1 VEAEAQL
8 LTEKARLLLQR
19 ERELFELRLRLEL
32 LALWLDIGQG
42 LPEIFLNRGA
52 SLEGAWERV
61 RRALLGNLR
70 VQRALLLEI
79 HAEALRPIAPAGPER
94 AISNEARS
102 LLDARPWGFC
112 NDPNADPNPGVA
124 GLAET
129 LGLHQF
135 LWSRIARPQ
144 GVPVLMV
151 GGFDRTK
158 AAFRSPFVDNDA
170 AHFSNAAQHME
181 SLLANAFLV
190 AELEREKDQ
199 LRQANLTLE
208 QRDQALQKAAKELLA
223 VNESLEQRVRERT
236 AELAGKNR
244 ELREL
249 PRRIQTSI
257 LPRLTTAPSLTIAAR
272 MLPAEEVG
280 GDYYDVLPVF
290 DGAWVAVGDVSGH
303 GLGAGLMTF
312 MLQSAVA
319 ALTEA
324 CPAAK
329 PAELVALLNTVV
341 YRNARQRLGS
351 DDFVTFVLL
360 RVFESGRVLFAGCHE
375 ELLIRRARTGICEA
389 VDTRG
394 PWLGARPDIGC
405 LTVDREIQLEPG
417 DSLVVFTDGLIEA
430 RNPTRE
436 LFGIERLRDVI
447 ADAGERSPDALCNLI
462 LAKLSTWCAVPEDDT
477 SLVVVRFEGSRS

>member
-1 VEAEAQL
+1 MEAEAQL

-42 LPEIFLNRGA
+42 LPEIFLSRGA
-52 SLEGAWERV
+52 SLEGTWQSV

-70 VQRALLLEI
+70 MQRALLLEI
-79 HAEALRPIAPAGPER
+79 HAEVLRPLAPPGPER
-94 AISNEARS
+94 AMSREARA
-102 LLDARPWGFC
+102 LLDARPCGFC
-112 NDPNADPNPGVA
+112 NDPKTDPHPGVTS
-124 GLAET
+124 LAET

-135 LWSRIARPQ
+135 LWSRIARSQ
-144 GVPVLMV
+144 GAPVLMV
-151 GGFDRTK
+151 GGFDRIK
-158 AAFRSPFVDNDA
+158 AAFRSPFVENDA
-170 AHFSNAAQHME
+170 AHFCNAAQHME

-190 AELEREKDQ
+190 AEVEREKDQ

-208 QRDQALQKAAKELLA
+208 ERDQALQKAAKDLLA

-236 AELAGKNR
+236 AELAGRNR
-244 ELREL
+244 ELRDL

-257 LPRLTTAPSLTIAAR
+257 LPTRMTAPSLTIAAR
-272 MLPAEEVG
+272 MVPAEEVG
-280 GDYYDVLPVF
+280 GDYYDVLPVS

-319 ALTEA
+319 ALA
-324 CPAAK
+324 AARPASS

-360 RVFESGRVLFAGCHE
+360 RIFESGRVRFAGCHE
-375 ELLIRRARTGICEA
+375 ELLVRRARTGICET

-394 PWLGARPDIGC
+394 PWLGARPDIGS
-405 LTVDREIQLEPG
+405 LTIDREMRLEPG
-417 DSLVVFTDGLIEA
+417 DTLVVFTDGIIEA
-430 RNPTRE
+430 RNPSRE
-436 LFGIERLRDVI
+436 LFGIERLRAVI
-447 ADAGERSPDALCNLI
+447 ADAGERSPDRLCDLI
-462 LAKLSTWCAVPEDDT
+462 LAKLSGWCAVPEDDT
-477 SLVVVRFEGSRS
+477 SLVVVRFEGAP